1 MRYVIL
7 SAQYSAIP
15 AIYRLTIT
23 ELLLVPPTVT
33 VRSLMFA
40 LPSARSLLAACR
52 PSTILRSNAA
62 TLLAPSPVFAR
73 FRSQLAPKRVKYL
86 KRHKGVVPIPTGGSL
101 KGTTLAYGD
110 WGIRIKENGKRLT
123 AKQLTSAEEVI
134 KRKIKPIKGAKVFM
148 RVFPDIPVC
157 IKGNETRMGKGK
169 GTFEFWATRVA
180 PGRVLF
186 EIGGAPVREE
196 IAREALR
203 LACDKLPTI
212 NEFITRS
219 TPPRL
224 GSLVMPVEEF
234 ATQKMVPMQAP

>member
-1 MRYVIL
+1 MFSL
-7 SAQYSAIP
+7 SS
-15 AIYRLTIT
+15 T
-23 ELLLVPPTVT
+23 
-33 VRSLMFA
+33 
-40 LPSARSLLAACR
+40 RSLLAACR
-52 PSTILRSNAA
+52 PSKSFVSHVAA
-62 TLLAPSPVFAR
+62 APTPLLTFAR
-73 FRSQLAPKRVKYL
+73 FRSQLAPKRVKYI
-86 KRHKGVVPIPTGGSL
+86 KRQKGVVPIPVGGSI

-123 AKQLTSAEEVI
+123 AKQLTAAEEVI
-134 KRKIKPIKGAKVFM
+134 KRKIKPIKGAKVYM

-169 GTFEFWATRVA
+169 GAFEFWATRVP

-186 EIGGAPVREE
+186 EIGGSPVREE

-224 GSLVMPVEEF
+224 GNLLVTPEELNAQT
-234 ATQKMVPMQAP
+234 ATQAS